1 MEAWLAQELEQRR
14 QTRRLAA
21 LARETGINPQR
32 LQRMA
37 RGEGDPDAAET
48 AALSTALRPA
58 PKAPAAPPAAP
69 KPAAAPSARPAP
81 VPVVSSDLGRLALP
95 EQGAT
100 PDFSHR
106 QRLIQ
111 FARQIRDW
119 PQKHTGL
126 RPGDMARLQ
135 TLWNEIQTAIA
146 TINTRI
152 WGTPEGP
159 GTPAGQGEGKKRK
172 THHSLR
178 FLFKQAAEEK
188 LPRAEIDELS
198 RIARDAMALGAAKG
212 FLDAFVK
219 AAKAVLDEDDFKIL
233 LDKTMASAGP
243 GAKPET
249 LLADL
254 DDEDGEEDGD
264 ETEAGEKDEDRGED
278 EKSADPAPAGT

>member
-14 QTRRLAA
+14 QSRRLAA

-32 LQRMA
+32 LQRLA
-37 RGEGDPDAAET
+37 RGESDPDAPEM
-48 AALSTALRPA
+48 AALSAVLRPA
-58 PKAPAAPPAAP
+58 PKAAPPPPAATPTVP
-69 KPAAAPSARPAP
+69 KPVSSLSARPAP
-81 VPVVSSDLGRLALP
+81 VPAVSSDLGRLTVP

-100 PDFSHR
+100 ADFLHR
-106 QRLIQ
+106 QKLIQ

-119 PQKHTGL
+119 PQKHTAL

-135 TLWNEIQTAIA
+135 TLWNETQTAIA
-146 TINTRI
+146 AINTRI

-159 GTPAGQGEGKKRK
+159 GTPAGLSEGKKRK

-188 LPRAEIDELS
+188 LPKTEIDELS
-198 RIARDAMALGAAKG
+198 RIARDAMTQGAAKG

-243 GAKPET
+243 GATPET

-254 DDEDGEEDGD
+254 DEEEGGEDKDDDKEGAGEDGRDGN
-264 ETEAGEKDEDRGED
+264 
-278 EKSADPAPAGT
+278 PAPAGA